1 MGRRV
6 ERTAEG
12 FLVRETVSADER
24 PVTPV
29 FPTEDE
35 LIAYLAEQ
43 GDFWDQA
50 GGKGPWDRVSAT
62 LFVRDLKE
70 LPTMMMIGGKLVR
83 ARELPLALI
92 AQEGGG

>member
-1 MGRRV
+1 MGRKV
-6 ERTAEG
+6 EQSAEG
-12 FLVRETVSADER
+12 FLVRETVSAEER
-24 PVTPV
+24 QVTPA

-35 LIAYLAEQ
+35 LIAYLAKH

-62 LFVRDLKE
+62 LFVRELKE
-70 LPTMMMIGGKLVR
+70 LPTMMMIGGQLVR
-83 ARELPLALI
+83 AREIPLALI